1 MDYLAFL
8 SAFIWIAVL
17 LLPWRPWSTREQLDA
32 RTGGPEEDLGDITVL
47 IPARN
52 EAETIGRT
60 LTGVVAQGSGHAI
73 VLVDDQSTDGTEEE
87 ARKAAGGR
95 VHIVSGEPLPSGWS
109 GKLWAL
115 EQGLRH
121 IATPLTLLID
131 ADIELRPG
139 ILVALRDLMKQ
150 SDRQF
155 VSLMAEL
162 RMQSFW
168 ERLLMPAF
176 VYFFKLLYPFGLS
189 NSRWP
194 IVAAAAGGCIL
205 VETRVLE
212 EIGGFKALRGE
223 LIDDCALARRVKSK
237 GYRTWIG
244 LTRSVRS
251 IRSYN
256 DLGSIA
262 NMVARTAFT
271 QLRYSVFLLMVCTAA
286 LLLAFWAPIFVFAF
300 GDLPNK
306 LLSIVAFLAM
316 IICYAPTLR
325 FYRLSGWWAPA
336 LPVIG
341 AIYLSM
347 TWISAVRYWRGKRS
361 QWKGRVYS
369 KV

>member
-1 MDYLAFL
+1 VDYLAL
-8 SAFIWIAVL
+8 ISALIWIVTL
-17 LLPWRPWSTREQLDA
+17 LLPWRPWSVREQLDGRA
-32 RTGGPEEDLGDITVL
+32 GGSEPDLGDVTVL

-60 LTGVVAQGSGHAI
+60 LAGVVAQGSGLTI
-73 VLVDDQSTDGTEEE
+73 VLVDDQSTDATGEE
-87 ARKAAGGR
+87 ARKAAGER
-95 VHIVSGEPLPSGWS
+95 VRIVSGEPLPSGWS

-115 EQGLRH
+115 EQGRRH
-121 IATPLTLLID
+121 ITTPLTLLID
-131 ADIELRPG
+131 ADIELKPG

-150 SDRQF
+150 SGRQF

-194 IVAAAAGGCIL
+194 FVAAAAGGCIL

-223 LIDDCALARRVKSK
+223 LIDDCALARRVKS
-237 GYRTWIG
+237 GGCGTWIG
-244 LTRSVRS
+244 LTHSVRS

-262 NMVARTAFT
+262 DMVARTAFT

-286 LLLAFWAPIFVFAF
+286 LLLAFWAPVFVFVF
-300 GDLPNK
+300 GDILNK
-306 LLSIVAFLAM
+306 FLSIIAFLAM
-316 IICYAPTLR
+316 ILCYAPTLR
-325 FYRLSGWWAPA
+325 YYSISLWWALTLPA
-336 LPVIG
+336 TG
-341 AIYLSM
+341 AIYLGM
-347 TWISAVRYWRGKRS
+347 TWMSAIRYWRGKRS

-369 KV
+369 KA